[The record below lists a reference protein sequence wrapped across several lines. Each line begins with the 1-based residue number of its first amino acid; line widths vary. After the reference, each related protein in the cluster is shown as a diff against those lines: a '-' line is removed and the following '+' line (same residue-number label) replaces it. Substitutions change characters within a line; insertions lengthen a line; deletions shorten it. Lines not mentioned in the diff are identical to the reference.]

1 MGHNNIFKIFN
12 LEIYMKYIIIIILFN
27 FILIGSNLANNLKM
41 VPEENWKFFT
51 DQVMGGKSTGKIEF
65 YSQNKKYLRMSGNV
79 TTENNGGFI
88 QFRHK
93 IRNKISNN
101 IKSLQIISR
110 GNNEKYYIHLRTSRT
125 LLPWQYYSKEFKV
138 SNKWEK
144 IIINLSDFKR
154 SGFFLRKKIKPST
167 IKSLAVVA
175 FGKNHDALI
184 EVSEISFL
192 N

>member
-1 MGHNNIFKIFN
+1 
-12 LEIYMKYIIIIILFN
+12 MKYIIIFIVIN
-27 FILIGSNLANNLKM
+27 FILIDSNLANNLKM

-101 IKSLQIISR
+101 IKFLQIISR
-110 GNNEKYYIHLRTSRT
+110 GNNKKYYIHLRTSGT

-138 SNKWEK
+138 SNKWER
-144 IIINLSDFKR
+144 ITINLSDFKR